1 MRMPQLFVKT
11 RWRSKAALIE
21 SMLKN
26 KETLTKMFSEIGIDP
41 DMQVLD
47 GHEITAAQWQLLQ
60 VRLHFLCVGSF
71 TNMLLLVYHKGHWD
85 VADGDD
91 FGEKSKD

>member
-11 RWRSKAALIE
+11 RWLSKAALID

-60 VRLHFLCVGSF
+60 VRLPFFVCRIIHEYHSAPYHIALARKLW
-71 TNMLLLVYHKGHWD
+71 MVYL
-85 VADGDD
+85 
-91 FGEKSKD
+91 SL